1 MTALAMPAGPL
12 ASVDQRVQPKSA
24 IVSLLSKLVILY
36 LLTYVCEGALRFVL
50 SKAHLASILY
60 LRDLLPVVTVIGTL
74 VAWIGGRYRPSVLL
88 ISITLLAFHFFI
100 GFFFLGRLFQ
110 QLFGIKIFLPMIL
123 GLAIGAIGLMS
134 IQQAGRMAAWLIVI
148 SVGAIFVNYF
158 VPFPWEGADFDTVFG
173 SGTQSRLWT
182 AGGVRRLGGI
192 ARASY
197 DAASILLC
205 AGVVVAAAYRGVWL
219 RSALIILATAGI
231 VLTTSKGA
239 VIAMVALT
247 GTLLISQGGTRLGIL
262 RVCVLVCGGV
272 AVIAPI
278 LSLLVDVRMRSLT
291 GSAAWLFS
299 SYAERMQY
307 TWPDAFKILTDHG
320 NLVTGRGLGGV
331 GTAQQYGEGRW
342 YTPADNVFVYWTLA
356 FGVMGWVYGAAIF
369 TRLMRWDGDSVNQRL
384 MVFGFFVAAMTYG
397 VTANLMEQ
405 PVVCFGIGY
414 AVAVIFK
421 KALPRNKPGPRKLA
435 VDFA

>member
-1 MTALAMPAGPL
+1 MPAAPL
-12 ASVDQRVQPKSA
+12 AAVDQRVQPKNA
-24 IVSLLSKLVILY
+24 MVSLLSKLVILY
-36 LLTYVCEGALRFVL
+36 LLSYVFEGLLRFVL
-50 SKAHLASILY
+50 SKAHLASLLY
-60 LRDLLPVVTVIGTL
+60 LRDLLPVVTVIGML
-74 VAWIGGRYRPSVLL
+74 AAWIGGRYRPSVLL

-110 QLFGIKIFLPMIL
+110 QLFGIKIFLPMML
-123 GLAIGAIGLMS
+123 GLAVGAIGMVS
-134 IQQAGRMAAWLIVI
+134 TQQAKRLATWLVLA
-148 SVGAIFVNYF
+148 SVGAIFVNYV

-182 AGGVRRLGGI
+182 AGGVRRLGGV

-205 AGVVVAAAYRGVWL
+205 GSVVIAATYRGVWL
-219 RSALIILATAGI
+219 RSALLILAAAGI

-239 VIAMVALT
+239 VIALTALI
-247 GTLLISQGGTRLGIL
+247 GTVLISQGGTRLGVL
-262 RVCVLVCGGV
+262 RFCVLVCGGV
-272 AVIAPI
+272 AVLAPI

-291 GSAAWLFS
+291 GTAAWLFS
-299 SYAERMQY
+299 SYAERMEY
-307 TWPDAFKILTDHG
+307 TWPDAFKILTEHG
-320 NLVTGRGLGGV
+320 NLLTGRGLGGV

-356 FGVMGWVYGAAIF
+356 FGVMGWVYGATIF
-369 TRLMRWDGDSVNQRL
+369 TRLMRWDGDTVTERL
-384 MVFGFFVAAMTYG
+384 LVFGFFAAAMTYG

-414 AVAVIFK
+414 AVAVIFR
-421 KALPRNKPGPRKLA
+421 KAEPRKQADPRKLPM
-435 VDFA
+435 DSE